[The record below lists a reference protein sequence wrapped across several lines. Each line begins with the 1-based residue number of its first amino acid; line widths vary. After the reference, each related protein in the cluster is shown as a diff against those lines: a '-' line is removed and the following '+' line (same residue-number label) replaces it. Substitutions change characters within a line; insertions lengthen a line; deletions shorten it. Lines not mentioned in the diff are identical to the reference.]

1 MIWLKLLS
9 NPLTKIIANKTI
21 GAIQH
26 KLEKDKIIKA
36 KEIEATKTI
45 SVEQIRQ
52 QENSFKDEWLVVVF
66 SLVFMAHFVPQFQE
80 TMLRG
85 WEILEYASDYF
96 WIIILTIVGA
106 SFGVNTVK
114 KFTSKK

>member
-26 KLEKDKIIKA
+26 KIEKDKIIKA
-36 KEIEATKTI
+36 KEIEAVKTV

-66 SLVFMAHFVPQFQE
+66 SLVFMAHFIPQFQE

-85 WEILEYASDYF
+85 WEILEYASDYLSL
-96 WIIILTIVGA
+96 IHI
-106 SFGVNTVK
+106 
-114 KFTSKK
+114 

>member
-36 KEIEATKTI
+36 KEIEAVKTV

-66 SLVFMAHFVPQFQE
+66 SLVFMAHFIPQFQE

-114 KFTSKK
+114 KFTAKK

>member
-36 KEIEATKTI
+36 KEIEAVKTV

-66 SLVFMAHFVPQFQE
+66 SLIF
-80 TMLRG
+80 
-85 WEILEYASDYF
+85 
-96 WIIILTIVGA
+96 
-106 SFGVNTVK
+106 
-114 KFTSKK
+114 